1 MTTVVKSSALVIAAL
16 WVDILFCL
24 GFVVAPYLFILAA
37 RENPDVPNAGVAANL
52 IGPLLYSSYIA
63 GLVVGAGLLYALIF
77 LRRRGEES
85 SGVINM
91 HSSMKVRI
99 QSLVIAVALLVG
111 VHNACAAE
119 GDLSAIK
126 VEITKRHDEAVK
138 RLQDWIRQV
147 SIAAENR
154 GYPDGAEYMAKLA
167 REAGFQYATV
177 INTDGKP
184 GVFATLDAGAPKT
197 VGLYF
202 MYDVKQFD
210 PAEWTSPPTEARIVD
225 KPPLGKV
232 IVGRG
237 AVNQKGPQAAVLA
250 ALHAIRG
257 AGRKMP
263 VNLVLVAEGEEEV
276 GSPHIPQLVRRPE
289 VLAALGKSVGV
300 FMPSA
305 SQDLDGVVTVSL
317 GAKGVIEVELVSSG
331 EKWGRGPA
339 KDIHSSLKAM
349 VDSPA
354 WHLIK
359 ALNTL
364 VSEDGNEVTIDNYPK
379 PRPLS
384 AEEKAMIQAV
394 SRVRSEAQAKK
405 LFSVQHWIGNLPWEQ
420 ANERLESQPTANIE
434 GLVGGYTGP
443 GGKTILPHRAVA
455 KMDFRLVPDMKAAD
469 ALAAV
474 RAHLAKRGF
483 GDIEVNMTGGYDPTS
498 TSANS
503 ALIQAQVATYKN
515 FGIDPLLWPRNAGS
529 YPGYVFTGE
538 PLKLPSGHFGL
549 GHGSGAHAP
558 DEYYVIE
565 SANPNIQGFDGAVMS
580 FVEYLYELAK

>member
-1 MTTVVKSSALVIAAL
+1 MKPTLLTLIATAAL
-16 WVDILFCL
+16 
-24 GFVVAPYLFILAA
+24 AA
-37 RENPDVPNAGVAANL
+37 SPC
-52 IGPLLYSSYIA
+52 
-63 GLVVGAGLLYALIF
+63 
-77 LRRRGEES
+77 
-85 SGVINM
+85 
-91 HSSMKVRI
+91 
-99 QSLVIAVALLVG
+99 AVAEDG
-111 VHNACAAE
+111 HADIKAE
-119 GDLSAIK
+119 IA
-126 VEITKRHDEAVK
+126 KRHDEAVQ
-138 RLQDWIRQV
+138 RLHDWIAQV

-154 GYPDGAEYMAKLA
+154 GYPEGAEYMAKLA
-167 REAGFQYATV
+167 RDAGFQKADV
-177 INTDGKP
+177 ITTDGKP

-210 PAEWTSPPTEARIVD
+210 PAEWTSSPTDAQIVD
-225 KPPLGKV
+225 KAPLGKV

-237 AVNQKGPQAAVLA
+237 AVNQKGPEAAFLA
-250 ALHAIRG
+250 ALHAING
-257 AGRKMP
+257 TGKKMP
-263 VNLVLVAEGEEEV
+263 VNLVLVAEGEEEI

-289 VLAALGKSVGV
+289 VLEALKKCVGV

-305 SQDLDGVVTVSL
+305 TQDLDGVVTVNL
-317 GAKGVIEVELVSSG
+317 GSKGVIELELVSSG

-349 VDSPA
+349 IDSPA
-354 WHLIK
+354 WRLIH

-364 VSEDGNEVTIDNYPK
+364 VSEDGNTIKIDNYPK
-379 PRPLS
+379 PRPIS
-384 AEEKAMIQAV
+384 ADEKGMIANV
-394 SRVRSEAQAKK
+394 SKMRSEASAKK
-405 LFSVQHWIGNLPWEQ
+405 QFSTEHWIDDLPWQQ
-420 ANERLESQPTANIE
+420 ANERLESQPTVNIE

-455 KMDFRLVPDMKAAD
+455 KIDMRLVPDMKAAD
-469 ALAAV
+469 ALAALK
-474 RAHLAKRGF
+474 AHLAKSGF

-498 TSANS
+498 TSKDAP
-503 ALIQAQVATYKN
+503 LIQTQIAAYKK

-538 PLKLPSGHFGL
+538 PLKLAAGHFGL

-565 SANPNIQGFDGAVMS
+565 SANPKIQSFDGAVMS